1 MADIKQNID
10 IKVNTDTSS
19 LNQLDSEFNKVF
31 QDLLKIKHGI
41 NNATSVEGIN
51 KLKAEFKNL
60 ITTSGETIQKLSNSS
75 HSMQL
80 GELINTISKDL
91 DSGSQRI
98 KHNLE
103 NMYEMFKEAAD
114 SINNI
119 KITPYKG
126 YDDAVSTVNALSEL
140 GKKLGEALGSGAMK
154 DPTGKIGETLG
165 AAIAPMKELGATID
179 NYKKNT
185 LEVEQLTS
193 SLGALK
199 DILSNLNDPFKQL
212 DPNKFSEYAKQYN
225 DIMSQLLESSKRFSD
240 IGKLTDSKAG
250 EAFIT
255 ELSNMTKESE
265 TFKTKLDELGTKY
278 ERFIDIQKNAAEVS
292 KGSMLGKLDHTMW
305 DSNVAKENIERA
317 EAQNKIL
324 GELDRQALRTASSF
338 SKIDLSKITTMDL
351 SRLDTDKLGR
361 LETAALQASHRLEE
375 LKERYTQLGSV
386 KGFSN
391 SAEKGLDTV
400 NTKLQNI
407 DALLNKIK
415 TAKSI
420 DNTMIVNKNSDSLK
434 GYQDLL
440 SFIEKSDRRAELN
453 RTVQSFGQL
462 NKAIETLNKASRID
476 WNKIVGKVPKEDLEA
491 AKKQLL
497 EAEQVIESIGPKAS
511 MSGEQLDKMS
521 NTVTE
526 ITRLIDDALGGKGAG
541 VQNSAHS
548 IQEYASTLG
557 ILPGSFKKVMAVAG
571 EFGPVIAA
579 VGAAVAVGKKL
590 WDMYIDSLKDAT
602 RYVTEAAKAT
612 GRFLTNLASGA
623 ITSFVDALKS
633 IPGIFADIYS
643 SVEKTV
649 AKLKEFSE
657 LGVELGTNYF
667 RIYKYLGATEGSKLV
682 EFAQG
687 LSQTANVDLT
697 QVTNGLKGILAVTT
711 QLGLE
716 SAEGVQKYT
725 KGLMAMALDVSK
737 FYGYSLEET
746 MTQLESALNMGVL
759 NSRSALARAMDLT
772 DEDLDA
778 FKKLDTRLERTN
790 FLMQHGAKIA
800 GTYSQWMKTPA
811 GILAQLDG
819 ALKNLNNTIGQIAT
833 RLLAIVAPVLTQI
846 INLAN
851 YALQVLAKVLGIDLS
866 TAPGGFS
873 SPDLSNAAD
882 EAGRYK
888 DNLGKAKK
896 AQDDLGK
903 SSEKNEKKVASFDDV
918 IQINESKSS
927 SSGGAADDIGD
938 LNDELGDLGKFDIG
952 KWGSDFANGFKLP
965 ELSIDAL
972 KAKIKELLD
981 QFKKLAKGINWSSI
995 LDGATKLGKDLADI
1009 LNVIVDDEEAF
1020 RELGSIIGNTL
1031 NAGLTMLDTFLK
1043 NFHFKQFGTDIG
1055 AMIVTALDDL
1065 DETLAGH
1072 TIADFL
1078 IGMLNM
1084 GIGIFNEQ
1092 PLTALTDSLT
1102 RIINTAIND
1111 LSSNEGLATITGFIN
1126 SFFLDLTTSI
1136 TTGIDN
1142 LEQNDTGGKIA
1153 TIFYNMFNS
1162 LGQNMPAIITSCTRL
1177 ITWLF
1182 DTLGTT
1188 IAESINGFF
1197 TGWFGDDPEEAVDNI
1212 ISSLENI
1219 ITTFFQNI
1227 NKIGAAIQ
1235 KHLPEILATI
1245 TGVIDMISN
1254 DAEYWGEQAKPLVDS
1269 IIQIINA
1276 IDVDKLVAAFQ
1287 KFAETSGLFDLIAKV
1302 GDKLFQLAV
1311 AKVLV
1316 GLQIFLH
1323 TKIGKLITWVIWHTI
1338 NPGFAFLLDIL
1349 EGFGIDAKKIV
1360 SDFVNKILEWFRKL
1374 GEGISNAGK
1383 GIKKLWDSIKD
1394 AGAPSWFGGSS
1405 TKNVN
1410 VNVHKSGFNNV
1421 TDDMTDY
1428 KSVKLNTNIRKAAT
1442 GGLVTS
1448 STILNVGEAG
1458 TEAIIPLE
1466 RNTAWMDMLA
1476 SRINAGRSNGG
1487 NININVPGKAL
1498 YTRADLLEI
1507 ADMVNKAQMAYSN

>member
-10 IKVNTDTSS
+10 IKVNTDASS
-19 LNQLDSEFNKVF
+19 LNQLNSAFNSV
-31 QDLLKIKHGI
+31 I
-41 NNATSVEGIN
+41 NEIN
-51 KLKAEFKNL
+51 KLN
-60 ITTSGETIQKLSNSS
+60 SNR
-75 HSMQL
+75 MTL
-80 GELINTISKDL
+80 DGRELAQMAARVNTLKD
-91 DSGSQRI
+91 
-98 KHNLE
+98 
-103 NMYEMFKEAAD
+103 
-114 SINNI
+114 
-119 KITPYKG
+119 
-126 YDDAVSTVNALSEL
+126 V
-140 GKKLGEALGSGAMK
+140 LGSLSDK
-154 DPTGKIGETLG
+154 VD
-165 AAIAPMKELGATID
+165 
-179 NYKKNT
+179 
-185 LEVEQLTS
+185 TS
-193 SLGALK
+193 KAV
-199 DILSNLNDPFKQL
+199 KQL
-212 DPNKFSEYAKQYN
+212 DNITDALKRAETTAKQLGIIDN
-225 DIMSQLLESSKRFSD
+225 INKVGVSLNTATTNSEGAFKGVNIEEKMAQ
-240 IGKLTDSKAG
+240 IAKA
-250 EAFIT
+250 
-255 ELSNMTKESE
+255 KE
-265 TFKTKLDELGTKY
+265 ELGETT
-278 ERFIDIQKNAAEVS
+278 
-292 KGSMLGKLDHTMW
+292 GSLNLED
-305 DSNVAKENIERA
+305 
-317 EAQNKIL
+317 
-324 GELDRQALRTASSF
+324 
-338 SKIDLSKITTMDL
+338 
-351 SRLDTDKLGR
+351 DT
-361 LETAALQASHRLEE
+361 H
-375 LKERYTQLGSV
+375 SV
-386 KGFSN
+386 
-391 SAEKGLDTV
+391 
-400 NTKLQNI
+400 
-407 DALLNKIK
+407 
-415 TAKSI
+415 
-420 DNTMIVNKNSDSLK
+420 
-434 GYQDLL
+434 
-440 SFIEKSDRRAELN
+440 
-453 RTVQSFGQL
+453 
-462 NKAIETLNKASRID
+462 
-476 WNKIVGKVPKEDLEA
+476 
-491 AKKQLL
+491 
-497 EAEQVIESIGPKAS
+497 
-511 MSGEQLDKMS
+511 
-521 NTVTE
+521 
-526 ITRLIDDALGGKGAG
+526 
-541 VQNSAHS
+541 
-548 IQEYASTLG
+548 QEYAGALG
-557 ILPGSFKKVMAVAG
+557 LLPGSFQKVMAVAG

-579 VGAAVAVGKKL
+579 VGVAVAVGKKL
-590 WDMYIDSLKDAT
+590 WDMYIDSLKDAVK
-602 RYVTEAAKAT
+602 YVEEAAKAT

-633 IPGIFADIYS
+633 IPGIFEDIYN

-649 AKLKEFSE
+649 VKLKEFSE

-687 LSQTANVDLT
+687 LSQTANVDLG

-811 GILAQLDG
+811 GILSQLDG

-866 TAPGGFS
+866 IAPGGFS

-918 IQINESKSS
+918 IQINEDKSS

-938 LNDELGDLGKFDIG
+938 LNDELEDLGKFDIG
-952 KWGSDFANGFKLP
+952 KWGADFADGFKLP

-981 QFKKLAKGINWSSI
+981 KFKEWAKGIDWSSI
-995 LDGATKLGKDLADI
+995 IDGARNLGETLADI
-1009 LNVIVDDEEAF
+1009 LNVIVDDIDAF
-1020 RELGSIIGNTL
+1020 KLLGSTIGNAINT
-1031 NAGLTMLDTFLK
+1031 GLAFLDGFLK
-1043 NFHFKQFGTDIG
+1043 KFHFEQFGADIG
-1055 AMIVTALDDL
+1055 AMIVSALDSL
-1065 DETLAGH
+1065 DETLAGE

-1078 IGMLNM
+1078 FGILDF
-1084 GIGIFNEQ
+1084 GIGLFSQMPLTNIVDSFTQIFNTFIDQ
-1092 PLTALTDSLT
+1092 VSSLEGRD
-1102 RIINTAIND
+1102 RITN
-1111 LSSNEGLATITGFIN
+1111 FIN
-1126 SFFLDLTTSI
+1126 GFFLDVTTSI
-1136 TTGIDN
+1136 NTGIDN
-1142 LEQNDTGGKIA
+1142 LEKNNTGNKIA
-1153 TIFYNMFNS
+1153 TIFSNIAFQ
-1162 LGQNMPAIITSCTRL
+1162 LGTNMPAIIASCTRL

-1188 IAESINGFF
+1188 IALSIDGFF
-1197 TGWFGDDPEEAVDNI
+1197 TGWFGDDPEAEVDSI

-1245 TGVIDMISN
+1245 TGVIDMIFN
-1254 DAEYWGEQAKPLVDS
+1254 DAEYWGQQAEPLIS
-1269 IIQIINA
+1269 AITQIINA

-1323 TKIGKLITWVIWHTI
+1323 TKIGKLITWLLWHSI
-1338 NPGFAFLLDIL
+1338 NPGFTLLLDAL
-1349 EGFGIDAKKIV
+1349 NAFGIDAKKLV
-1360 SDFVNKILEWFRKL
+1360 SDFVNAILGWFKKL
-1374 GEGISNAGK
+1374 GDGISDAIDKLKK
-1383 GIKKLWDSIKD
+1383 GFKDAKDSIKN
-1394 AGAPSWFGGSS
+1394 WWGSTFNDKD
-1405 TKNVN
+1405 TKNVD
-1410 VNVHKSGFNNV
+1410 VNVHKSGFNNT
-1421 TDDMTDY
+1421 TDDMPDY
-1428 KSVKLNTNIRKAAT
+1428 KGVKLNTNVRKMAT

-1448 STILNVGEAG
+1448 STIVNVGEAG